1 MSETI
6 RDAVM
11 ATMNDKINAG
21 EQLQQA
27 MRHEAEVSALLVE
40 AQQAS
45 SKARKAALKA
55 GWNERELRQLGLLE
69 NSRKP
74 AARKKKGQPDTASET
89 PGE

>member
-11 ATMNDKINAG
+11 ATMNDKIQAG
-21 EQLQQA
+21 EQLEKA
-27 MRHEAEVSALLVE
+27 IRHEAEVSALLVE

-55 GWNERELRQLGLLE
+55 GWSEREMRQLGLLDS
-69 NSRKP
+69 SRKP
-74 AARKKKGQPDTASET
+74 AVRKKKVQPDTASET